1 MKLLRALLIAFQI
14 CESAYAQKIGFSQIS
29 RDTVEVYSLTDKDR
43 RRLSIES
50 IPGDLILIDFWA
62 TWCSPCLESH
72 ENLKK
77 YVNANPGKVSVVT
90 ISGDD
95 PRRFFKHLQSS
106 PNPFFNGLDSMQ
118 RLFKSY
124 QITSIPTAVL
134 LNRSDKSVR
143 VIEGKVL
150 SMPLL
155 DTLISNLGS
164 LPDSVSP
171 MLGYEQ
177 VIKRFSPPDTLFNTV
192 TRYPVIEKSGTFS
205 FQDNAAPYLNR
216 RITFVNFTP
225 LTLYRYAHN
234 VTYLKTVI
242 SDSAKVYDGPSERIS
257 LDVYVR
263 DAVKDP
269 DPLRSA
275 ISKYLK
281 KAYPLLKV
289 DRITKEFPYG
299 FTLQLASKK
308 SIERG
313 DRWKEIRGP
322 RFACKNTPVIEFV
335 NYLEEQLKT
344 PVVYSGNLSEKLS
357 LDLDLDF
364 SSEQSLVEQLQE
376 AGLLLKK
383 KEKLPVELL
392 YFEVIN

>member
-1 MKLLRALLIAFQI
+1 M
-14 CESAYAQKIGFSQIS
+14 
-29 RDTVEVYSLTDKDR
+29 
-43 RRLSIES
+43 
-50 IPGDLILIDFWA
+50 
-62 TWCSPCLESH
+62 H
-72 ENLKK
+72 
-77 YVNANPGKVSVVT
+77 
-90 ISGDD
+90 
-95 PRRFFKHLQSS
+95 
-106 PNPFFNGLDSMQ
+106 
-118 RLFKSY
+118 
-124 QITSIPTAVL
+124 
-134 LNRSDKSVR
+134 
-143 VIEGKVL
+143 
-150 SMPLL
+150 
-155 DTLISNLGS
+155 
-164 LPDSVSP
+164 
-171 MLGYEQ
+171 
-177 VIKRFSPPDTLFNTV
+177 
-192 TRYPVIEKSGTFS
+192 
-205 FQDNAAPYLNR
+205 
-216 RITFVNFTP
+216 
-225 LTLYRYAHN
+225 
-234 VTYLKTVI
+234 
-242 SDSAKVYDGPSERIS
+242 PSERIS

-313 DRWKEIRGP
+313 DPWKEIRGP

-344 PVVYSGNLSEKLS
+344 PVVYSGNLSEKIS